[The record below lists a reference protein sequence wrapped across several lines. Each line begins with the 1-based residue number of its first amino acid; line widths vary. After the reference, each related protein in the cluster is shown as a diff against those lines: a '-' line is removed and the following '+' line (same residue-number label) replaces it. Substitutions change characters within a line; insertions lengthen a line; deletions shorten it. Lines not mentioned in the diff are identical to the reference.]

1 MGKFDNKKIS
11 IYGLGNIGYNIGK
24 KLIEKNNNINVQGF
38 DIAKE
43 KSTIANESNAIT
55 KEMKSYVDSIEDCD
69 ILIISTPTSSTYE
82 IFESLSGIIS
92 NKTIIFDICSS
103 KRAISEWS
111 YDLLPDNEII
121 GLYPFINH
129 DSILNNNWGLISYRN
144 TKDNVTNM
152 ANTFV
157 QEMEGLVI
165 NIDITEHDSFVA
177 LTETMPMILSSN
189 LLNLSNSNSSWKEVY
204 KYFNNDDFK
213 LFSSSLDN
221 DPIKIFSSIST
232 NNDLLLEWIKLYIS
246 ELVKLQ
252 KLLENNLEKDI
263 AELVNKTWE
272 DRLKITNN
280 IDPSIDTGENIIPSS
295 SENMLSLFIGS
306 RAARFFTKSKEI
318 DKDKYGFEKRI

>member
-1 MGKFDNKKIS
+1 MNQRLFRHLQRS
-11 IYGLGNIGYNIGK
+11 RY
-24 KLIEKNNNINVQGF
+24 
-38 DIAKE
+38 
-43 KSTIANESNAIT
+43 
-55 KEMKSYVDSIEDCD
+55 
-69 ILIISTPTSSTYE
+69 
-82 IFESLSGIIS
+82 
-92 NKTIIFDICSS
+92 
-103 KRAISEWS
+103 
-111 YDLLPDNEII
+111 
-121 GLYPFINH
+121 H
-129 DSILNNNWGLISYRN
+129 DSILNNNWGLVSYRN

-263 AELVNKTWE
+263 ADLVNKTWE